1 MGAPLS
7 FKDLSSSISELVT
20 AAAVLIGGGWA
31 YMKYVRGRTFRNRA
45 KLDLSVEPYEGR
57 RAHALLVEVTMHNDG
72 ASRIELGL
80 ENEKFVR
87 VDEVLDEDWTAAG
100 NVDWDAGPPVMLTR
114 LFDAHTWLEP
124 NETISDQV
132 LVPVPPPGRKV
143 LAYRVK
149 ARVFAPRT
157 VGGRV
162 GSWLARMRH
171 QKQGDVKGWM
181 LESGQTWTEFVI
193 LPVGLSE
200 QGKEVGSGAPT
211 DDADVPAQ

>member
-1 MGAPLS
+1 LS

-45 KLDLSVEPYEGR
+45 KLDMGVRPYGAGS
-57 RAHALLVEVTMHNDG
+57 AHALLVEVTMHNDG

-87 VDEVLDEDWTAAG
+87 VDEVLEEDWTADG
-100 NVDWDAGPPVMLTR
+100 NVDWEADDPVMLTF
-114 LFDAHTWLEP
+114 LFQDHTWLEP

-149 ARVFAPRT
+149 TRVFAPRT
-157 VGGRV
+157 VGGRL
-162 GSWLARMRH
+162 GGWLARMCHR
-171 QKQGDVKGWM
+171 KQGAVKGWM
-181 LESGQTWTEFVI
+181 LESGQTWTECVI
-193 LPVGLSE
+193 LPVGLSG
-200 QGKEVGSGAPT
+200 QGKGVSSDAP
-211 DDADVPAQ
+211 ADEPAVSAG